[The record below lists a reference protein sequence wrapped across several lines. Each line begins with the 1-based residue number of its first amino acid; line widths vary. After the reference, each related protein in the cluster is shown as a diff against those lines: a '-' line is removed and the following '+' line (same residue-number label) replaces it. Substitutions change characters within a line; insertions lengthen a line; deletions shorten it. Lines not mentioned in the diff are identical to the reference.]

1 MIVERNLV
9 IEGKYVRL
17 EEVCPK
23 YFPKVIEWRNNPEN
37 NRFLNQPFKLT
48 MELQQKW
55 YEEKY
60 LNDLT
65 QGLFIIIDK
74 EKIKKSTRYK
84 EQLLILLQYLFI
96 NEKYI
101 AIRADLQRLIEKTAI
116 GQIAAEP
123 ASSYFSPMDY
133 FIINARVKGGNSGSP
148 VINEYGKVVGMVFE
162 IPFDS
167 KGGSDSGRYD
177 IMGFGICFPSKYI
190 EELQEEHSTQLLKE
204 CQGYFA
210 FND

>member
-1 MIVERNLV
+1 MERNLV

-74 EKIKKSTRYK
+74 ENSVAFATMGYTNYDLNEKICITGRLLVGEHEYKGSKKWEEGIFLFNDYIYNRLKVNIMYAHVVVENIASIKWHLKWGYTKNCKQIRFANELEVNGMKQSEYYRTKNDYNKNLKKKIK
-84 EQLLILLQYLFI
+84 
-96 NEKYI
+96 
-101 AIRADLQRLIEKTAI
+101 
-116 GQIAAEP
+116 
-123 ASSYFSPMDY
+123 
-133 FIINARVKGGNSGSP
+133 
-148 VINEYGKVVGMVFE
+148 
-162 IPFDS
+162 
-167 KGGSDSGRYD
+167 
-177 IMGFGICFPSKYI
+177 
-190 EELQEEHSTQLLKE
+190 
-204 CQGYFA
+204 
-210 FND
+210 